1 MTETDVETFIDRN
14 LRGARF
20 IRSVLSGAVM
30 RGVDVDGLDI
40 DAPWL
45 PDGVLLVNGVDVAP
59 FVEAELNRRFPGR
72 ELRKAKDPQAC
83 YNLADSA
90 ETGVGVKQDDKR
102 ALQLFDQACRMGHA
116 EGCKRAALL
125 RQGPK

>member
-1 MTETDVETFIDRN
+1 MNTT
-14 LRGARF
+14 
-20 IRSVLSGAVM
+20 
-30 RGVDVDGLDI
+30 
-40 DAPWL
+40 APWAASAAWAAD
-45 PDGVLLVNGVDVAP
+45 PAIATKFYDKAC
-59 FVEAELNRRFPGR
+59 
-72 ELRKAKDPQAC
+72 KAKDPQAC